1 MGLINVKMFLT
12 ILVGGLPERLALR
25 ENDGNNE
32 ILEAG
37 DIEEAGVLKV
47 LDVVVVHLRVI
58 VVRRVDVGWL
68 VADTGWEESLIQ
80 E

>member
-58 VVRRVDVGWL
+58 VVRRVDVG
-68 VADTGWEESLIQ
+68 
-80 E
+80 

>member
-47 LDVVVVHLRVI
+47 LDVVVVHLCVV
-58 VVRRVDVGWL
+58 VVRRVDVG
-68 VADTGWEESLIQ
+68 
-80 E
+80 

>member
-58 VVRRVDVGWL
+58 VV
-68 VADTGWEESLIQ
+68 
-80 E
+80 